1 MKIPDRKEPK
11 TEEKILAAALAEF
24 AAKGLEGARVDHIAT
39 LAGVN
44 KAMIYYHF
52 HSKVGLYDAVIRKHL
67 GSVKSIIKQSLDEAQ
82 DLEEVFA
89 RMADLYA
96 SLFESADKYRPIIL
110 RDLASGG
117 KHVRKIMLEISGE
130 IGATRKLKALLDRGK
145 REGRFRAADSK
156 QAIISFIGMNLF
168 YLLAAPLINDIWE
181 LKNDDKF
188 RRERPQAVVDLFLNG
203 LRAR

>member
-1 MKIPDRKEPK
+1 MKSRYRTELK
-11 TEEKILAAALAEF
+11 TEDRILAAALTEF
-24 AAKGLEGARVDHIAT
+24 AEKGLEGARVDRIAA

-52 HSKVGLYDAVIRKHL
+52 DSKDKLYQAVIRKHL
-67 GSVKSIIKQSLDEAQ
+67 GGVKSVIKQSLDEAQ
-82 DLEEVFA
+82 DLEEIFV

-96 SLFESADKYRPIIL
+96 SLFQAAGKYRPIIL
-110 RDLASGG
+110 RDLAAGG
-117 KHVRKIMLEISGE
+117 EHVRKIMLEITGE

-145 REGRFRAADSK
+145 REGRFRAVDGK
-156 QAIISFIGMNLF
+156 QAVISFIGMNLF

-203 LRAR
+203 LRAQ